1 MKPISILYINKN
13 IKRFDIISNF
23 TFQFHSFMNFFRDIF
38 DDLCTLRIRN
48 VNDFEWLK
56 QCRYYYNPETEEV
69 PIQITDIDFIYQNEF
84 LGCTD
89 RLAITPLT
97 DRCYIT
103 LAQAVG
109 KINISFIILNLR
121 NNF

>member
-1 MKPISILYINKN
+1 MCQM
-13 IKRFDIISNF
+13 RV
-23 TFQFHSFMNFFRDIF
+23 
-38 DDLCTLRIRN
+38 RN
-48 VNDFEWLK
+48 VHDFEWLK
-56 QCRYYYNPETEEV
+56 QCRYYYDTETEDV
-69 PIQITDIDFIYQNEF
+69 PIKITDIDFVYQNEF

-109 KINISFIILNLR
+109 KTIVKVRVKQVSLINNYFPLSKLYKYEFEDKIFLIRDIVILKL
-121 NNF
+121 

>member
-1 MKPISILYINKN
+1 M
-13 IKRFDIISNF
+13 
-23 TFQFHSFMNFFRDIF
+23 
-38 DDLCTLRIRN
+38 RIRN
-48 VNDFEWLK
+48 VGDFEWLK
-56 QCRYYYNPETEEV
+56 QCRYYYDAETEDV
-69 PIQITDIDFIYQNEF
+69 PIQITDIDFVYQNEF

-109 KINISFIILNLR
+109 DYLYYVLLWICFSLL
-121 NNF
+121 